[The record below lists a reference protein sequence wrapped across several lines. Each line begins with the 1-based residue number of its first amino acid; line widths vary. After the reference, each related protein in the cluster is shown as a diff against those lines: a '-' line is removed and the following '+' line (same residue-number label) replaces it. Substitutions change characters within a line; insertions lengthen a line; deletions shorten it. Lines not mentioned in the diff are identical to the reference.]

1 MPEKCVICDLDL
13 NNDPNL
19 RSTPSG
25 SYIYHFDCKRCGKYE
40 IQSDLRY
47 YLLRQF
53 SHDQQALAKAR
64 AQLSHWVRNEF
75 DNTQDDLQRGRWR
88 PVQLNDRQLIENILS
103 KPLPN
108 LKEQANNY
116 IYWIGSKS
124 NYGND
129 QVPVNKDLILSIIG
143 SHNYE
148 EFELVTSHLRNE
160 KGFIKHKTA
169 VGGGDEILRYVSLT
183 VSGWDHYEELKR
195 RKASHADV
203 DTIKS
208 NTASGQGNAPNE
220 ALLIDI
226 TKHEFDVALSFPG
239 EIRDYVESIAK
250 ELEIHSGPHTYF
262 YDNNYKSQLA
272 RPSLDTLLQDIYR
285 NRSKLIVVFLCEMYQ
300 QKEWCGIEF
309 RPIREIIMERQH
321 DKVMFVR
328 MDDGEVEGV
337 FKTDGYIDG
346 RVHVPEAVAGLI
358 KERILLLKQK

>member
-1 MPEKCVICDLDL
+1 MPETCVICDMDL
-13 NNDPNL
+13 NRDPDFRN
-19 RSTPSG
+19 TPSG
-25 SYIYHFDCKRCGKYE
+25 SCVYHFDCKRCGKFE
-40 IQSDLRY
+40 ILSDLRY

-64 AQLSHWVRNEF
+64 ARLSHWVRKEF
-75 DNTQDDLQRGRWR
+75 DSTQGDLPRGHWR
-88 PVQLNDRQLIENILS
+88 PVQLIDRQLIEKIVS

-148 EFELVTSHLRNE
+148 EFELVTSYLRND
-160 KGFIKHKTA
+160 KGFIIHKTA
-169 VGGGDEILRYVSLT
+169 VNGGDEILRYVSLT
-183 VSGWDHYEELKR
+183 VSGWEHYEELKS
-195 RKASHADV
+195 RKAGHADV
-203 DTIKS
+203 DKIKTKTTGGHGNTS
-208 NTASGQGNAPNE
+208 NET
-220 ALLIDI
+220 LLIDI

-239 EIRDYVESIAK
+239 EIRDFVESIAK
-250 ELEIHSGPHTYF
+250 ELEIQIGPHTYF
-262 YDNNYKSQLA
+262 YDNNYRSQLA
-272 RPSLDTLLQDIYR
+272 RPSLDILLQDIYR

-309 RPIREIIMERQH
+309 RAIREIIMEKQH
-321 DKVMFVR
+321 DKIMYVR

-346 RVHVPEAVAGLI
+346 RVHAPKAVAGLI
-358 KERILLLKQK
+358 KERMLLLKQK